1 MTQLIQP
8 SDPQYFT
15 RTSDGSYD
23 RHTYTV
29 VFKNKKTLT
38 FDDYEQMRAYWFG
51 WNQTNHLSHVIVND
65 LPAVRASDSKGFKWL
80 YMVIPNILEI
90 YKKIYHVRCVVTVK
104 IL

>member
-15 RTSDGSYD
+15 QTSDGSYD

-90 YKKIYHVRCVVTVK
+90 YKKIYHVCCVVTVK

>member
-15 RTSDGSYD
+15 QTSDGSYD

-51 WNQTNHLSHVIVND
+51 WSKTKHLSHVIVND
-65 LPAVRASDSKGFKWL
+65 LSAVRASDSKGFKWL
-80 YMVIPNILEI
+80 YMVIQNILEI

>member
-8 SDPQYFT
+8 SDPQYFKQ
-15 RTSDGSYD
+15 TSDGSYD

-65 LPAVRASDSKGFKWL
+65 LPPVRASDSKGFKWL

>member
-15 RTSDGSYD
+15 QTSDGSYD

-65 LPAVRASDSKGFKWL
+65 LPAVRASDSKGFK
-80 YMVIPNILEI
+80 
-90 YKKIYHVRCVVTVK
+90 
-104 IL
+104 

>member
-15 RTSDGSYD
+15 QTSDGSYD

-38 FDDYEQMRAYWFG
+38 FDDYEQMRAYWFQCVRN
-51 WNQTNHLSHVIVND
+51 WKDCKVNVLDKKQTKKKSNG
-65 LPAVRASDSKGFKWL
+65 GFK
-80 YMVIPNILEI
+80 
-90 YKKIYHVRCVVTVK
+90 
-104 IL
+104 

>member
-38 FDDYEQMRAYWFG
+38 FDDYEQMRAYWFQSAHN
-51 WNQTNHLSHVIVND
+51 WKNCVVNVLDKKQTKKKSNG
-65 LPAVRASDSKGFKWL
+65 GFK
-80 YMVIPNILEI
+80 
-90 YKKIYHVRCVVTVK
+90 
-104 IL
+104 